1 MYSEEYQ
8 RKLVTPQQ
16 AAATVPEG
24 GSIIHGLTMAEPP
37 ALLHA
42 VADRLR
48 AGDLKHLQVHSLLP
62 LEHAHA
68 SVLDPA
74 LASQVEAF
82 TWFVGPGDRE
92 AVQSGHDHFIPSHLH
107 QVPRLLTD
115 GPAMDAC
122 LTMVSPMDASGYFS
136 FGTANDFTST
146 AARRAKKLLVEV
158 NENMPRVF
166 GQALLH
172 ISEVDLLV
180 ENHQPI
186 LEMPSG
192 PSLPEDQIIGKTIAE
207 LVPNHATLQLGIGS
221 LPGAVADFLMGHKDL
236 GLHTEVFGPAMVK
249 LIKAGVITGK
259 KKSLHRRKH
268 VFTVAQGDKEMLEF
282 MDNNPAMASY
292 PVSYSNHPSL
302 IAKNDKMISINSLI
316 QVDLTGQCN
325 AEYLA
330 GVQVSGTGGQL
341 DFVRGAY
348 DSRGGKSIL
357 AFRSTAHGGTVSR
370 VVPRLELGAAVTTPR
385 MDTHFL
391 VTEFGAANLKG
402 KSTRQRAKAIIGLA
416 HPEFREELERQAR
429 EMHLA

>member
-1 MYSEEYQ
+1 MYRDQYKQ
-8 RKLVTPQQ
+8 KLITPQR
-16 AAATVPEG
+16 AAEEVPEG
-24 GSIIHGLTMAEPP
+24 GAIIHGLTMAEPP

-48 AGDLKHLQVHSLLP
+48 SGDLKHLRVYSLLP
-62 LEHAHA
+62 LKNAQT

-74 LASQVEAF
+74 LSTQVEAH

-92 AVQSGHDHFIPSHLH
+92 RVRRGHDHFIPSHLH

-115 GPAMDAC
+115 GPAMDVC
-122 LTMVSPMDASGYFS
+122 VTMVSPLDDSGYFS

-146 AARRAKKLLVEV
+146 AARRARKLIVEV
-158 NENMPRVF
+158 NRHMPRVF

-172 ISEVDLLV
+172 ISEVDFVV

-186 LEMPSG
+186 QEMPQA
-192 PSLPEDQIIGKTIAE
+192 PTLPEDRAIGKNIAE
-207 LVPNHATLQLGIGS
+207 LVPNQATLQLGIGS
-221 LPGAVADFLMGHKDL
+221 LPGAVADFLVDHKDL
-236 GLHTEVFGPAMVK
+236 GIHTEVFGPAMVQ
-249 LIKAGVITGK
+249 LIKAGAITGRK
-259 KKSLHRRKH
+259 KTLHPHKH
-268 VFTVAQGDKEMLEF
+268 VFTVAQGGPEMLEF

-292 PVSYSNHPSL
+292 PVSYSNHPSV
-302 IAKNDKMISINSLI
+302 IARNDKMISINSLI

-357 AFRSTAHGGTVSR
+357 AFRSTAKGGAVSR
-370 VVPRLELGAAVTTPR
+370 VVPRLERGAAVTTPR

-391 VTEFGAANLKG
+391 ATEFGVANLKG
-402 KSTRQRAKAIIGLA
+402 KSTRERTKAIIGLA
-416 HPEFREELERQAR
+416 HPDFREELMRQAR